1 MTSQDWTARED
12 ELEAELERVKASAA
26 VGDRLL
32 ESTRAQLEEAKT
44 ANSRMAGYLSK
55 RDAECLGLRSDLRS
69 LERLYARAIDAQVQA
84 ERARDDA
91 RAETQRLLEE
101 NRELRL
107 RRALEAAWSYETS
120 ATPASWSLENP
131 ARGQCAVTALVV
143 QDEMGGELLR
153 GVVNGES
160 HYWNRLPDGTELD
173 WTIQQY
179 ARPVREEGPVVRAR
193 TYVLSFPTTASRY
206 EVLRAPVQALKAVK

>member
-91 RAETQRLLEE
+91 RAESQRLLEE
-101 NRELRL
+101 NRELRNEIAYL
-107 RRALEAAWSYETS
+107 TKNRDEWRAEAEAGWEKLGTS
-120 ATPASWSLENP
+120 
-131 ARGQCAVTALVV
+131 GQW
-143 QDEMGGELLR
+143 
-153 GVVNGES
+153 ES
-160 HYWNRLPDGTELD
+160 
-173 WTIQQY
+173 
-179 ARPVREEGPVVRAR
+179 
-193 TYVLSFPTTASRY
+193 
-206 EVLRAPVQALKAVK
+206 K

>member
-1 MTSQDWTARED
+1 MTLDDEMKWKRERDEAR
-12 ELEAELERVKASAA
+12 AELERVKAQRDALEHAADIKSILQLAEEEAENAA
-26 VGDRLL
+26 V
-32 ESTRAQLEEAKT
+32 E
-44 ANSRMAGYLSK
+44 
-55 RDAECLGLRSDLRS
+55 DLRS
-69 LERLYARAIDAQVQA
+69 LERSFARAIDAQVQA

>member
-107 RRALEAAWSYETS
+107 RRALDVETS

-143 QDEMGGELLR
+143 QDEMGRER

-160 HYWNRLPDGTELD
+160 HYWNPT
-173 WTIQQY
+173 
-179 ARPVREEGPVVRAR
+179 ARSLIGRSNSMPGRYVRK
-193 TYVLSFPTTASRY
+193 
-206 EVLRAPVQALKAVK
+206 APW